1 MKSSLE
7 IDWSWFKKIKEK
19 EGASFSL
26 GLLGRPYEISNERRL
41 FGAASRYWAVQI
53 EWGIPSEQLFT
64 TEDIQP
70 RWDDNKIAEEETVLL
85 LTEREFGNVITR
97 GLRNR
102 EDFESYIGGVEDTNE
117 LLGKAVFKNNE
128 DPRPAALKHYWY
140 VLIEFPYAC
149 FVQDSFQFAAGNETL
164 LLLTP
169 HEMEGALYRSAR
181 NPEDIISFLREHSSE
196 DLVD

>member
-26 GLLGRPYEISNERRL
+26 GLLGKPYEVVNRDRL
-41 FGAASRYWAVQI
+41 FGAASRYWAIQI
-53 EWGIPSEQLFT
+53 EWGIPPEQLFAT
-64 TEDIQP
+64 SDDLL
-70 RWDDNKIAEEETVLL
+70 RWDDNKIAQEETVIL
-85 LTEREFGNVITR
+85 LTEREFGHVIAR
-97 GLRNR
+97 GIKNK
-102 EDFESYIGGVEDTNE
+102 EDFESHIEGVEDTNE

-128 DPRPAALKHYWY
+128 DPKPSALKHYWY

-149 FVQDSFQFAAGNETL
+149 FVHDRFQFAAGNETL

-169 HEMEGALYRSAR
+169 HELEGALYRSAR
-181 NPEDIISFLREHSSE
+181 NPEDIVSFLREHASE